1 MYVNTYIYIY
11 IYIYMCVCIY
21 VYICIYMC
29 NEYMYIHATEYG
41 NGAAYMK
48 RKQTC
53 IFVLSVKPSAVLK
66 LLK

>member
-1 MYVNTYIYIY
+1 
-11 IYIYMCVCIY
+11 MCVCIY

-41 NGAAYMK
+41 NGAAYMR

>member
-1 MYVNTYIYIY
+1 M
-11 IYIYMCVCIY
+11 CIY
-21 VYICIYMC
+21 VYICIYIC

-41 NGAAYMK
+41 NGAAYMR
-48 RKQTC
+48 RKQTY